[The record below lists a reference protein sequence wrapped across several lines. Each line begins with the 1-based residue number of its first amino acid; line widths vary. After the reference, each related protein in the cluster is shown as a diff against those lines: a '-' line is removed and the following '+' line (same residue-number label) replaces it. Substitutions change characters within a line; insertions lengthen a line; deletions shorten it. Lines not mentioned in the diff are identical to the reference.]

1 LSEVRTAAD
10 LTQTSTFHEVKVEE
24 SMAVATRTEP
34 TTVSVTVGG
43 SEITLE
49 TGKLAKQADG
59 AVVVRSGDTMVLA
72 TAQGRMEAREGADF
86 FPLTVDV
93 EERMY
98 AAGKIPGGFFKREGR
113 PTERAILTAR
123 MIDRPIRP
131 LWPKGF
137 RNEVQV
143 ICTVLSADLVTPHD
157 ILCINGASAA
167 LMISPLPFI
176 GPVGAVRIG
185 LVGGELVVNPTL
197 PELEEGAA
205 LDLIVVGTKEG
216 LTMVEAGADQVP
228 EDRLLEALE
237 LAHAEIKQLCE
248 AQEELARQVGKAKW
262 LDSSVTEELEGQHGE
277 TVRERID
284 GEGLRAADAV
294 VEELLTPLGMD
305 STEEDVVR
313 QVQQKQ
319 SLAAILERIRLQA
332 VLGPVREQFESDL
345 RALTEAEQDSKELK
359 SAKRHLL
366 FDRIVETVELPFPV
380 GPAVGDGEAATT
392 KDSLTKSY
400 VKKAAEAIYK
410 ELVRRKI
417 AVEKARPDGR
427 GPEEIRPIDC
437 EVEVSA
443 RTHGS
448 ALFTR
453 GQTQIMS
460 LLTLG
465 TAKEGQRI
473 DDLSLETDR
482 RFMHHYNFPPYSV
495 GETGFMRGPKRRDIG
510 HGALA
515 QRALEAVIPGAE
527 DFPYTIRI
535 VSETLE
541 SNGSSSMGS
550 VCGSTLALMDAGV
563 PIEAPV
569 SGIAMG
575 LVKEGDD
582 YVILT
587 DIQGA
592 EDHLGDM
599 DFKVAGTRAGI
610 TALQMDIKIT
620 GVTSEIMRNALEQ
633 AKRAREIILDKMLEA
648 IPEPR
653 TELSENA
660 PRISTVKIDQEKIGM
675 VIGKGGETIRALEAD
690 HDVQID
696 IEEDGTILIYATE
709 GKNAEAAIAA
719 IEALTKEPEVG
730 DTYTGKVVKT
740 TQFGAFVELKKGTD
754 GLLHVSNVGP
764 GRVGHIEDVIE
775 RGDVLDVLVQEV
787 DKARGRIG
795 LKLIAKHEN
804 GSLVQPEELI
814 ERAKNAPP
822 REREEE
828 RPRGDRDRRGGR
840 GGRGGRDR
848 GRDRD

>member
-1 LSEVRTAAD
+1 MSIATG
-10 LTQTSTFHEVKVEE
+10 Q
-24 SMAVATRTEP
+24 VAS
-34 TTVSVTVGG
+34 VSVEIGG
-43 SEITLE
+43 KEITFE

-59 AVVVRSGDTMVLA
+59 AVLVRSGETMVLA

-137 RNEVQV
+137 RNEVQC
-143 ICTVLSADLVTPHD
+143 IATVFSADMVTPHD
-157 ILCINGASAA
+157 ILCINGISAA
-167 LMISPLPFI
+167 LQISPLPFL

-185 LVGGELVVNPTL
+185 LLDGELVVNPTL
-197 PELEEGAA
+197 QESHESSD
-205 LDLIVVGTKEG
+205 LDLIVVGTKDG
-216 LTMVEAGADQVP
+216 LTMIEAGANEVP
-228 EDRLLEALE
+228 EEKLLEAFE
-237 LAHAEIKQLCE
+237 LAHAEIKKLCE
-248 AQEELARQVGKAKW
+248 AQEELRRQAGKPKW
-262 LDSSVTEELEGQHGE
+262 IDAETSAELESAHGH
-277 TVRERID
+277 VIWERIQAD
-284 GEGLRAADAV
+284 GLREAGAV
-294 VEELLTPLGMD
+294 VEELLTELAGEISMD
-305 STEEDVVR
+305 STDEDITRQLQVR
-313 QVQQKQ
+313 SSLQMLLEKQ
-319 SLAAILERIRLQA
+319 RLVA
-332 VLGPVREQFESDL
+332 VEGPVREQFETDL
-345 RALTEAEQDSKELK
+345 RALTDAEQDSKELK

-366 FDRIVETVELPFPV
+366 FERIVDGVELPFPV
-380 GPAVGDGEAATT
+380 GPATVDGDAPLV
-392 KDSLTKSY
+392 KDQLTKGY

-410 ELVRRKI
+410 DLVRKKI
-417 AVEKARPDGR
+417 AIDKRRPDGR
-427 GPEEIRPIDC
+427 GTEEIRPIEC
-437 EVEVSA
+437 EVGVSP

-448 ALFTR
+448 GLFQR
-453 GQTQIMS
+453 GQTQILT

-482 RFMHHYNFPPYSV
+482 RYMHHYNFPPYSV

-515 QRALEAVIPGAE
+515 QRALEAVIPAAE
-527 DFPYTIRI
+527 EFPYTIRL

-550 VCGSTLALMDAGV
+550 VCGSTMALMDAGV
-563 PIEAPV
+563 PISSPV

-599 DFKVAGTRAGI
+599 DFKVAGSREGI

-620 GVTSEIMRNALEQ
+620 GVTQEIMSSALEQ
-633 AKRAREIILDKMLEA
+633 AKRAREEILEKMLEA
-648 IPEPR
+648 IPEAR
-653 TELSENA
+653 TELAAHA
-660 PRISTVKIDQEKIGM
+660 PRISSVQINPDFIGM
-675 VIGKGGETIRALEAD
+675 VIGKGGETIRSLESEY
-690 HDVQID
+690 DVQID
-696 IEEDGTILIYATE
+696 IEEDGTILVYATE
-709 GKNAEAAIAA
+709 GTKADAAISA
-719 IEALTKEPEVG
+719 ITALTKEPEVG
-730 DTYTGKVVKT
+730 DTFTGKVVKT

-764 GRVGHIEDVIE
+764 GRVAHIEDVMS
-775 RGDVLDVLVQEV
+775 RGDLVDVLVQEV

-795 LKLIAKHEN
+795 LKLVHKHED
-804 GSLVQPEELI
+804 GRLVEPEELI

-822 REREEE
+822 RPPEEE
-828 RPRGDRDRRGGR
+828 RPRRDDR
-840 GGRGGRDR
+840 RGGRDR
-848 GRDRD
+848 GPRRERS

>member
-1 LSEVRTAAD
+1 MS
-10 LTQTSTFHEVKVEE
+10 TQ
-24 SMAVATRTEP
+24 VAGQYAS
-34 TTVSVTVGG
+34 VSVDVGG
-43 SEITLE
+43 QEIVFE

-59 AVVVRSGDTMVLA
+59 AVLVRSGETMILA
-72 TAQGRMEAREGADF
+72 TAVGRPDARPDADF

-93 EERMY
+93 EEKMY

-113 PTERAILTAR
+113 ATERATLTAR

-167 LMISPLPFI
+167 LMISPLPFL
-176 GPVGAVRIG
+176 GPLGAVRIG
-185 LVGGELVVNPTL
+185 RVDGELVVNPTL
-197 PELEEGAA
+197 EQLTEST
-205 LDLIVVGTKEG
+205 LDLVVVGTSEA

-228 EDRLLEALE
+228 EETILEALE
-237 LAHAEIKQLCE
+237 LAHTEIRKICSNLE
-248 AQEELARQVGKAKW
+248 SLREQVGKAKW
-262 LDSSVTEELEGQHGE
+262 VDVELTAELEAAHGDA
-277 TVRERID
+277 VRTAID
-284 GEGLRAADAV
+284 GHGIKEAGMVVEAL
-294 VEELLTPLGMD
+294 VEELSPPVSMS
-305 STEEDVVR
+305 STEDDMTKR
-313 QVQQKQ
+313 AQIR
-319 SLAAILERIRLQA
+319 SSFAAILEQARLA
-332 VLGPVREQFESDL
+332 SVEGPLREKFLGELRE
-345 RALTEAEQDSKELK
+345 LTDAEQDSKELK
-359 SAKRHLL
+359 SAKRELL
-366 FDRIVETVELPFPV
+366 LNRILEELELPFPV
-380 GPAVGDGEAATT
+380 GAEPGEGEPAV
-392 KDSLTKSY
+392 KDSPTKQY
-400 VKKAAEAIYK
+400 VKRAFEAVYK
-410 ELVRRKI
+410 DLVRKRI
-417 AVEKARPDGR
+417 AVDKRRPDGR
-427 GPEEIRPIDC
+427 SDEEIRT
-437 EVEVSA
+437 VSA
-443 RTHGS
+443 EVQVSPRTHGS

-453 GQTQIMS
+453 GQTQIMT

-465 TAKEGQRI
+465 TMKEGQRI
-473 DDLSLETDR
+473 DDLSLEQNR
-482 RFMHHYNFPPYSV
+482 RYMHHYNFPPFSV

-515 QRALEAVIPGAE
+515 QRALQAVIPPVE
-527 DFPYTIRI
+527 DFPYTIRL

-563 PIEAPV
+563 PIASPV

-599 DFKVAGTRAGI
+599 DFKVAGTRDGI

-620 GVTSEIMRNALEQ
+620 GVTQEIMRSALEQ
-633 AKRAREIILDKMLEA
+633 AKRARVSILETMLEA

-653 TELSENA
+653 AEMPGHA
-660 PRISTVKIDQEKIGM
+660 PRISTIKIDPEFIGM

-690 HDVQID
+690 HEVQID
-696 IEEDGTILIYATE
+696 IEEDGTILVYSTE
-709 GKNAEAAIAA
+709 GEKGEAAISA
-719 IEALTKEPEVG
+719 IHALTKSPEVG

-764 GRVGHIEDVIE
+764 GRVGHIEDVMS
-775 RGDVLDVLVQEV
+775 RGDVVDVLVQEV
-787 DKARGRIG
+787 DKDRGRIG

-804 GSLVQPEELI
+804 GGLVMPEELI
-814 ERAKNAPP
+814 ERAKDAPP
-822 REREEE
+822 REEREE
-828 RPRGDRDRRGGR
+828 RPRGDR
-840 GGRGGRDR
+840 RGGRDR
-848 GRDRD
+848 GRSRERA

>member
-1 LSEVRTAAD
+1 MSI
-10 LTQTSTFHEVKVEE
+10 
-24 SMAVATRTEP
+24 AVQGPTR
-34 TTVSVTVGG
+34 VSVEIGG
-43 SEITLE
+43 QELSFE

-59 AVVVRSGDTMVLA
+59 AVIVRSGDTMVLS

-131 LWPKGF
+131 LWPKGYK
-137 RNEVQV
+137 NEVQV
-143 ICTVLSADLVTPHD
+143 ICTVLSADMVIPHD

-185 LVGGELVVNPTL
+185 QLEGELTVNPTL
-197 PELEEGAA
+197 QEVEEST

-216 LTMVEAGADQVP
+216 LTMVEAGANEIP
-228 EDRLLEALE
+228 EDLLLEALE
-237 LAHAEIKQLCE
+237 LAHSEIVKICE
-248 AQEELARQVGKAKW
+248 TQEDLRQQVGKAKW
-262 LDSSVTEELEGQHGE
+262 LDPQLTTDLEERFGDRIRQRISS
-277 TVRERID
+277 D
-284 GEGLRAADAV
+284 GLREGGAII
-294 VEELLTPLGMD
+294 EEILLEECPPLEMS
-305 STEEDVVR
+305 STEEDILR
-313 QVQQKQ
+313 QLQHKM
-319 SLAAILERIRLQA
+319 SLDMILDKIRLQ
-332 VLGPVREQFESDL
+332 VVEEPVRQQFEDDL
-345 RALTEAEQDSKELK
+345 RALTDAEQDSKELK
-359 SAKRHLL
+359 SAKRALL
-366 FDRIVETVELPFPV
+366 FDRITETVELPFPV
-380 GPAVGDGEAATT
+380 GPATVDGDAPAV
-392 KDSLTKSY
+392 KDGLTRQFIKR
-400 VKKAAEAIYK
+400 AAEAIYK
-410 ELVRRKI
+410 DLVRKKI
-417 AVEKARPDGR
+417 AVDKRRPDGR
-427 GPEEIRPIDC
+427 AADEIRAIEC
-437 EVEVSA
+437 EVGVSA

-473 DDLSLETDR
+473 DDLSLEQER
-482 RFMHHYNFPPYSV
+482 RYMHHYNFPPYSV

-515 QRALEAVIPGAE
+515 QRALEAVIPGPE
-527 DFPYTIRI
+527 EFPYTIRI

-563 PIEAPV
+563 PIKEPV
-569 SGIAMG
+569 GGIAMG
-575 LVKEGDD
+575 LVKEGED

-599 DFKVAGTRAGI
+599 DFKVAGTREGV

-620 GVTSEIMRNALEQ
+620 GVTQEIMRNALEQ
-633 AKRAREIILDKMLEA
+633 AKQAREFILDRMLEA

-653 TELSENA
+653 DELRGHA
-660 PRISTVKIDQEKIGM
+660 PRISTIKINPDFIGM
-675 VIGKGGETIRALEAD
+675 VIGKGGETIRALEAEYE
-690 HDVQID
+690 VQID

-709 GKNAEAAIAA
+709 GDKAEAAMKA
-719 IEALTKEPEVG
+719 INDLTKEPEVG
-730 DTYTGKVVKT
+730 DEYTGKVVKT

-764 GRVGHIEDVIE
+764 GRVGHIEDVIN
-775 RGDVLDVLVQEV
+775 RGDVLDVVVQEV
-787 DKARGRIG
+787 DKERGRIG
-795 LKLIAKHEN
+795 LKLVNKHEN
-804 GSLVQPEELI
+804 GSMVSPEELI
-814 ERAKNAPP
+814 ERAKNAPERP
-822 REREEE
+822 REE
-828 RPRGDRDRRGGR
+828 RPPRRDGERRGGR
-840 GGRGGRDR
+840 GRDRR
-848 GRDRD
+848 GRD